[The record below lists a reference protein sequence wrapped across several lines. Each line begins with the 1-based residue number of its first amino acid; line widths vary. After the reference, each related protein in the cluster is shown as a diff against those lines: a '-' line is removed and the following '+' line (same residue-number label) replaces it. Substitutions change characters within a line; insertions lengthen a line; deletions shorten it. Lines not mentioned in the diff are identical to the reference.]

1 MLKALLL
8 YWRNMLFWPGPPL
21 FGAAYS
27 LGRFVLDYGLRSV
40 RNSGG
45 SGVAAEKEKERRGFI
60 AWVFCP

>member
-27 LGRFVLDYGLRSV
+27 LGRCVLDYELRSV

-45 SGVAAEKEKERRGFI
+45 SGVADEKER
-60 AWVFCP
+60 VK

>member
-27 LGRFVLDYGLRSV
+27 LGRCVFDYELRSV

-45 SGVAAEKEKERRGFI
+45 SGVADEKER
-60 AWVFCP
+60 VK